1 MDLIF
6 YILIIGGIIVAAING
21 RIDVVTNSLVS
32 SANSAVERVLGLVGI
47 MTLWLGMARIAEESG
62 LLEAM
67 TRLIQ
72 PLIKLLFP
80 SIPKGHPA
88 MGSILMNIC
97 ANMMGFGSAATP
109 FGLKAMKELQKIN
122 DDKETASDAM
132 CTFLAINTSSVTLVP
147 ATLIAMRAAAGSNNP
162 TEIVGTTLF
171 ATTCSTLVAITLD
184 SIFRRRNREKNKK
197 R

>member
-1 MDLIF
+1 VDLIF

>member
-6 YILIIGGIIVAAING
+6 YILVIGGIIVAAING

-32 SANSAVERVLGLVGI
+32 SANGAVERVLGLVGI
-47 MTLWLGMARIAEESG
+47 MTLWLGMARIAEKSG

-122 DDKETASDAM
+122 DDKDTASDAM

-184 SIFRRRNREKNKK
+184 SIFRRRNKENNKK